1 VNQTEQPAGLPA
13 RARRTRT
20 QRFEA
25 LSDGVF
31 AIAITL
37 LVLDLA
43 IPSTPHSARHLLDA
57 VADEWPGY
65 LGYLVSF
72 STIGAIWLGHNA
84 LTNYLDQAD
93 GTLLRLNLLLLLF
106 VSFLPFPT
114 RLLAE
119 YATTG
124 RAERVASTFYGLTL
138 LMCVGLL
145 SVLWRYAWHARLV
158 RPDVHDEELSLL
170 RSRLTPGLAALMVA
184 LFPAVVGPRAQ
195 PLPDCGDGLRCSLR
209 RCGRDRL
216 PGRPGVVRALL
227 RPARGRHRPRARGDV
242 AGHGSRLAVHRS

>member
-1 VNQTEQPAGLPA
+1 MSQAGEPAGLPE

-43 IPSTPHSARHLLDA
+43 VPVDAHSARHLLNA

-84 LTNYLDQAD
+84 LTDYLDHAD
-93 GTLLRLNLLLLLF
+93 RTLLRLNLLLLLF

-119 YATTG
+119 YVTTG
-124 RAERVASTFYGLTL
+124 RAERVASTFYGLIL
-138 LMCVGLL
+138 LICAGLL
-145 SVLWRYAWHARLV
+145 SALWRYAWHARLV
-158 RPDVHDEELSLL
+158 RPDIHDEELSLL
-170 RSRLTPGLAALMVA
+170 RSRLTPGLAAYVVVILLGLLVPVVA
-184 LFPAVVGPRAQ
+184 LVGYLLIALYFVFPV
-195 PLPDCGDGLRCSLR
+195 
-209 RCGRDRL
+209 RL
-216 PGRPGVVRALL
+216 PRRRPH
-227 RPARGRHRPRARGDV
+227 PT
-242 AGHGSRLAVHRS
+242 

>member
-1 VNQTEQPAGLPA
+1 VSQNSEPAEQPGS
-13 RARRTRT
+13 ARRTRT

-43 IPSTPHSARHLLDA
+43 VPTTPHSSHHLLNA
-57 VADEWPGY
+57 IADDWPGY

-84 LTNYLDQAD
+84 LTDYLDQVD
-93 GTLLRLNLLLLLF
+93 SFLLRLNLLLLLF

-119 YATTG
+119 YINTG
-124 RAERVASTFYGLTL
+124 RAERVASTFYGLAL
-138 LMCVGLL
+138 LLCASLL
-145 SVLWRYAWHARLV
+145 SVLWRYAWHAHLV
-158 RPDVHDEELSLL
+158 RPDVHDAELTLL
-170 RSRLTPGLAALMVA
+170 RSRLTPGMVAYVLVIALGLLVPVAALVGYLLIA
-184 LFPAVVGPRAQ
+184 LYFVFPV
-195 PLPDCGDGLRCSLR
+195 
-209 RCGRDRL
+209 RL
-216 PGRPGVVRALL
+216 PRR
-227 RPARGRHRPRARGDV
+227 RPRTT
-242 AGHGSRLAVHRS
+242 

>member
-1 VNQTEQPAGLPA
+1 VSPTGDPAEPPES
-13 RARRTRT
+13 ARRTRT

-43 IPSTPHSARHLLDA
+43 VPSTPHSSHHLLNA
-57 VADEWPGY
+57 IADEWPGY

-84 LTNYLDQAD
+84 LTDYLEQAD
-93 GTLLRLNLLLLLF
+93 SFLLRLNLLLLLF

-114 RLLAE
+114 RLLGE
-119 YATTG
+119 YVTTG
-124 RAERVASTFYGLTL
+124 RAEKVASTFYGLTL
-138 LMCVGLL
+138 LICAGLL
-145 SVLWRYAWHARLV
+145 SLLWRYAWHAHLV

-170 RSRLTPGLAALMVA
+170 RARLTPGLVGYLVVIALGLFVPIAALIGYLLIA
-184 LFPAVVGPRAQ
+184 LYFVFPVRIPR
-195 PLPDCGDGLRCSLR
+195 R
-209 RCGRDRL
+209 RT
-216 PGRPGVVRALL
+216 
-227 RPARGRHRPRARGDV
+227 
-242 AGHGSRLAVHRS
+242 RST